1 MRRTKVGSQSQKCLI
16 NFLKLRH
23 EVNEVKLDISS
34 RRDGNKGKSTL
45 EVSNGY
51 VRQNLQQF
59 FREEGIGMDGL
70 IEYFGINKRVCVAKF
85 GKKEQGTRVKW
96 HKRVKIG

>member
-1 MRRTKVGSQSQKCLI
+1 M
-16 NFLKLRH
+16 
-23 EVNEVKLDISS
+23 NEVKLDISS
-34 RRDGNKGKSTL
+34 RRDGVEGKSTL

-70 IEYFGINKRVCVAKF
+70 IEYFSINRRMCVGKSC
-85 GKKEQGTRVKW
+85 KKEKGTRVKW